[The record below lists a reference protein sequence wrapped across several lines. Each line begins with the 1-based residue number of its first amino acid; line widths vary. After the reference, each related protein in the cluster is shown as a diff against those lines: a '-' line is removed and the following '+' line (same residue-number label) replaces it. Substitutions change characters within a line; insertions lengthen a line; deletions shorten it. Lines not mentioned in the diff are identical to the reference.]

1 MAGHSH
7 WANIQRSKG
16 ANDKARGKL
25 FGKLSRLIIVAA
37 RNGGADPDMNL
48 RLRYAIDKAK
58 AVSMPKDNIERA
70 VKKGAGELNDG
81 ETFDE
86 VLYEGYAPGGTAVLC
101 EILTDNRNRTAGEIR
116 KAFDRFGG
124 SLGTTGCVSY
134 LFDTKGVFT
143 IPASAT
149 DEEALFEIVLEAGAE
164 DVKREGSG
172 DEAVFE
178 VLCDPRDFDAVAGA
192 LNDAGVEP
200 GERGGDPRA
209 AELRRPRR
217 RHRGAGAPADGGVG
231 GPRRRAERV
240 GELQPAGRLRP
251 RGVAAARPRAPSASE
266 RAAR

>member
-37 RNGGADPDMNL
+37 RSGGADPDMNL

-81 ETFDE
+81 NSFDE
-86 VLYEGYAPGGTAVLC
+86 VVYEGYAPGGTAVLC

-172 DEAVFE
+172 DDAVFE
-178 VLCDPRDFDAVAGA
+178 VLCDPADFDAVAAA
-192 LNDAGVEP
+192 LDKAGVEP
-200 GERGGDPRA
+200 EN
-209 AELRRPRR
+209 AEVTRVPQNYVDLDRDSAGQVLRLMEELED
-217 RHRGAGAPADGGVG
+217 HDDVQSVSANFNLPADYD
-231 GPRRRAERV
+231 
-240 GELQPAGRLRP
+240 QAG
-251 RGVAAARPRAPSASE
+251 
-266 RAAR
+266 